1 MFFFAES
8 EVTRKTHLAL
18 ILTPAE
24 CASMKAM
31 DFLCHVTG
39 MLAGSVM
46 TRCGYDTSLMG
57 KRSAYA
63 FGTAAA
69 AMRISS
75 SLERGISMTSTL
87 CLYYYMHPHI
97 YARALAYDMGIIRM
111 STPYMAFS
119 SLLRNALAVFFSLW
133 LATFLIVRA
142 YAMHE
147 AYIAEVGRRSDEKW
161 LLNQCQDPDF
171 YANLRQHSN
180 LCTEV
185 CSFCASSMP
194 AEINPYE

>member
-1 MFFFAES
+1 
-8 EVTRKTHLAL
+8 
-18 ILTPAE
+18 
-24 CASMKAM
+24 
-31 DFLCHVTG
+31 
-39 MLAGSVM
+39 
-46 TRCGYDTSLMG
+46 
-57 KRSAYA
+57 
-63 FGTAAA
+63 
-69 AMRISS
+69 
-75 SLERGISMTSTL
+75 
-87 CLYYYMHPHI
+87 
-97 YARALAYDMGIIRM
+97 
-111 STPYMAFS
+111 MAFS

-185 CSFCASSMP
+185 CRFCASSMP